1 MHIAEEEFYV
11 FLRFADGDIS
21 QALIA
26 LDHLPEVEADFL
38 RLCLL
43 KDAAI
48 SYCRPF
54 KKSRGAFNKSLKLD
68 NSYVPVCFIGLHTE
82 LVDLRDQV
90 FAHTDIDVRSP
101 VLHCWTREPKPIF
114 PIQFKSHNYP
124 QLLAREQEM
133 RSLFIAVLGLVRGKQ
148 SELEARFPNMALQRD
163 APQAAR
169 P

>member
-1 MHIAEEEFYV
+1 MDTREEEFYV

-21 QALIA
+21 QAQMA
-26 LDHLPEVEADFL
+26 LDHLSAVEGDFL

-68 NSYVPVCFIGLHTE
+68 KNYVPFCFIGLHND

-101 VLHCWTREPKPIF
+101 VLHCWTGEPRPIF
-114 PIQFKSHNYP
+114 PIQFKGHNYP
-124 QLLAREQEM
+124 QLLTREQEL
-133 RSLFIAVLGLVRGKQ
+133 RSLFSAVLELIRRKQ
-148 SELEARFPNMALQRD
+148 LELEAQFPNE
-163 APQAAR
+163 
-169 P
+169 

>member
-1 MHIAEEEFYV
+1 MHTPEEEFYV
-11 FLRFADGDIS
+11 FLRFADGDMS
-21 QALIA
+21 QAQMA
-26 LDHLPEVEADFL
+26 LDHLSKVEGDFL

-54 KKSRGAFNKSLKLD
+54 KKSRGVFNKSLRLD
-68 NSYVPVCFIGLHTE
+68 ESYVPVHLKGLHAE
-82 LVDLRDQV
+82 LIDLRDQV

-101 VLHCWTREPKPIF
+101 ALHCWTREPKRIF
-114 PIQFKSHNYP
+114 PIQFKGHSYP
-124 QLLAREQEM
+124 QLLGREQEM
-133 RSLFIAVLGLVRGKQ
+133 RSLFNAVLDLIRKEQ
-148 SELEARFPNMALQRD
+148 AKLEAQFPNMALQRD

>member
-1 MHIAEEEFYV
+1 MHTPEEEFYV

-21 QALIA
+21 QAQIA
-26 LDHLPEVEADFL
+26 LDHMSTVEGDFL

-43 KDAAI
+43 KYAAI

-68 NSYVPVCFIGLHTE
+68 RGYVPACFIGLHTE
-82 LVDLRDQV
+82 LVVLRDQV

-114 PIQFKSHNYP
+114 PIQLKSHNHS
-124 QLLAREQEM
+124 QLFAREQEM
-133 RSLFIAVLGLVRGKQ
+133 QSLFNAVLGLVRGKQ
-148 SELEARFPNMALQRD
+148 SELEIQFPNMAYQD
-163 APQAAR
+163 
-169 P
+169 